1 MGRYIQCIFVY
12 FCIWRVAT
20 AERVAQRHRTEANG
34 DDPVAVIVINDP
46 PAPAVEVKQEPLSTK
61 ALNAL
66 IKEDT
71 CSLCG
76 HKAGR
81 TNKRVHITTKHPEI
95 TSDNHPLVIAKLA
108 AALPNIMKSMASAPK
123 AVSVQV
129 RVMEFFAAHS
139 IPHQIVES
147 PYWRAMLLAIRT
159 QGDMELCKSRK
170 TFATKLDEHSSCKLQ
185 QALAD
190 RCGSCG
196 YLSID
201 SGTVI
206 HRYLGVVLHTP
217 RHKPLCV
224 AAIHDGTFDDGTLC
238 TKNIV
243 AGINRVSDLCA
254 PHKICI
260 GAVVSDNCANVAKAA
275 AECGRIPVRCM
286 AHSLQLSIKDG
297 LTAGRWQQ
305 ITAYLEEFRAVNP
318 TIPGRCETRWS
329 WLYLAIEKLL
339 SMHSDS
345 SLVAPVRDRPWELLE
360 KLASA
365 QKVLAVFYNATQ
377 KLQANTANAFTTI
390 KQISDLISQLSETN
404 PALSSAYREPMRT
417 ACASRI
423 RQFYLV
429 EDWMSVVAYF
439 HPAVD
444 RASVPETLL
453 TVVSEFIAEFGETTV
468 HALEGQRGA
477 GVRDVTGDFNDS
489 LVNPPVKSVDE
500 EHNVTSYILYWT
512 KTRLPRLTAFLRVLV
527 ALPPTEAEVERAFSK
542 LKRMVPRLRA
552 NLAPERVEGALILM
566 SLLDG
571 EDEEATTTWT
581 TDDSPLSVH
590 AANNII
596 ELYSAAHGAERADR
610 GKETRSK
617 TMTCLKCLKHLT
629 EHSNADSF
637 SCKVCQR
644 RCACECSEL

>member
-1 MGRYIQCIFVY
+1 M
-12 FCIWRVAT
+12 

-185 QALAD
+185 QALA
-190 RCGSCG
+190 
-196 YLSID
+196 
-201 SGTVI
+201 
-206 HRYLGVVLHTP
+206 
-217 RHKPLCV
+217 
-224 AAIHDGTFDDGTLC
+224 
-238 TKNIV
+238 
-243 AGINRVSDLCA
+243 
-254 PHKICI
+254 
-260 GAVVSDNCANVAKAA
+260 
-275 AECGRIPVRCM
+275 
-286 AHSLQLSIKDG
+286 
-297 LTAGRWQQ
+297 
-305 ITAYLEEFRAVNP
+305 
-318 TIPGRCETRWS
+318 
-329 WLYLAIEKLL
+329 
-339 SMHSDS
+339 
-345 SLVAPVRDRPWELLE
+345 
-360 KLASA
+360 
-365 QKVLAVFYNATQ
+365 
-377 KLQANTANAFTTI
+377 
-390 KQISDLISQLSETN
+390 
-404 PALSSAYREPMRT
+404 
-417 ACASRI
+417 
-423 RQFYLV
+423 
-429 EDWMSVVAYF
+429 
-439 HPAVD
+439 
-444 RASVPETLL
+444 
-453 TVVSEFIAEFGETTV
+453 
-468 HALEGQRGA
+468 
-477 GVRDVTGDFNDS
+477 
-489 LVNPPVKSVDE
+489 
-500 EHNVTSYILYWT
+500 
-512 KTRLPRLTAFLRVLV
+512 
-527 ALPPTEAEVERAFSK
+527 
-542 LKRMVPRLRA
+542 
-552 NLAPERVEGALILM
+552 
-566 SLLDG
+566 
-571 EDEEATTTWT
+571 
-581 TDDSPLSVH
+581 
-590 AANNII
+590 

-644 RCACECSEL
+644 RCACECSGVHPAKWNDARTVYRCAECARS

>member
-12 FCIWRVAT
+12 FCIWRVAM

-46 PAPAVEVKQEPLSTK
+46 PAPAAEVKQEPLSTK

-66 IKEDT
+66 IKDDT

-206 HRYLGVVLHTP
+206 HRYLG
-217 RHKPLCV
+217 
-224 AAIHDGTFDDGTLC
+224 
-238 TKNIV
+238 
-243 AGINRVSDLCA
+243 
-254 PHKICI
+254 
-260 GAVVSDNCANVAKAA
+260 
-275 AECGRIPVRCM
+275 
-286 AHSLQLSIKDG
+286 
-297 LTAGRWQQ
+297 
-305 ITAYLEEFRAVNP
+305 
-318 TIPGRCETRWS
+318 
-329 WLYLAIEKLL
+329 
-339 SMHSDS
+339 
-345 SLVAPVRDRPWELLE
+345 
-360 KLASA
+360 
-365 QKVLAVFYNATQ
+365 
-377 KLQANTANAFTTI
+377 
-390 KQISDLISQLSETN
+390 
-404 PALSSAYREPMRT
+404 
-417 ACASRI
+417 
-423 RQFYLV
+423 
-429 EDWMSVVAYF
+429 
-439 HPAVD
+439 
-444 RASVPETLL
+444 
-453 TVVSEFIAEFGETTV
+453 
-468 HALEGQRGA
+468 
-477 GVRDVTGDFNDS
+477 
-489 LVNPPVKSVDE
+489 
-500 EHNVTSYILYWT
+500 
-512 KTRLPRLTAFLRVLV
+512 
-527 ALPPTEAEVERAFSK
+527 
-542 LKRMVPRLRA
+542 
-552 NLAPERVEGALILM
+552 
-566 SLLDG
+566 
-571 EDEEATTTWT
+571 
-581 TDDSPLSVH
+581 
-590 AANNII
+590 
-596 ELYSAAHGAERADR
+596 AERADR

-617 TMTCLKCLKHLT
+617 TMTCLKCSKHLT

-644 RCACECSEL
+644 RCACECSGVHPAKWNDARTVYRCAECARS